1 MKRNILARRAA
12 SAALAAC
19 MMFSLSA
26 PALAASTDAL
36 LQQSTAAK
44 SAVSVLDEENGMME
58 EEPAYQMN
66 LKYGSIRVYIGADG
80 KQYAK
85 QGENEAQQSGN
96 LSITTN
102 GSPTD
107 NTITIEGGTIGAKV
121 TLSNVNIETTS
132 DAAVSVSGNVELVI
146 AGTNTLQSGWGH
158 AGVEKADDNGTL
170 TISGTGRMTNFTKD
184 APAPWADQAD
194 QITTVEVEG
203 TVTSVGAT
211 AFKDCTALTT
221 VNIAD
226 GVEYIEA
233 GAFNGCTALTELN
246 IPLSVGYI
254 KTGAFKGCTAL
265 TSVTIRDN
273 CRLDMNVFPDT
284 VEVNYAEG

>member
-1 MKRNILARRAA
+1 MKRNTITRLCSLAAAAVLAVNCIALTGCGSSASSAASSTASTASTAA
-12 SAALAAC
+12 SAAAAGDNSC
-19 MMFSLSA
+19 
-26 PALAASTDAL
+26 
-36 LQQSTAAK
+36 
-44 SAVSVLDEENGMME
+44 
-58 EEPAYQMN
+58 
-66 LKYGSIRVYIGADG
+66 
-80 KQYAK
+80 
-85 QGENEAQQSGN
+85 GEN
-96 LSITTN
+96 
-102 GSPTD
+102 
-107 NTITIEGGTIGAKV
+107 V
-121 TLSNVNIETTS
+121 TW
-132 DAAVSVSGNVELVI
+132 
-146 AGTNTLQSGWGH
+146 TL
-158 AGVEKADDNGTL
+158 ADGTL

-233 GAFNGCTALTELN
+233 GAFNGCTALTEVN

-254 KTGAFKGCTAL
+254 KTGAFKDCNAL